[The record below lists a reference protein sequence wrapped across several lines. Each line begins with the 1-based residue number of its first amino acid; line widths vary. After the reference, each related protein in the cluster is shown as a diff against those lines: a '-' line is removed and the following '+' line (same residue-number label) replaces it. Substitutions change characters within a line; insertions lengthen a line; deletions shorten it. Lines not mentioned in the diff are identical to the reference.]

1 MNFIRVIYST
11 LKLQMK
17 NSFARPMYRFCLVA
31 SPIVNTILLYHMFLN
46 SNMDNFTTYVM
57 LGAGLMGLWSCICFS
72 SAGDINR
79 ERFSGTL
86 SLIYVTPTSFGVIL
100 LGKVIGNT
108 ILSFVSLVISFLT
121 AVLLY
126 QAPIHIEEMGYLMLS
141 IFAAMLCFITI
152 SILIAYLLTLSRKT
166 QLYMNCIEVPIIFVC
181 GFLFPVEILPSW
193 VQPISYIL
201 APTWAVKL
209 IRLSVSGFTDSL
221 VYFKTLG
228 ILCFLTIMYTIG
240 ILMLYKVIDREVR
253 IRASLELS

>member
-1 MNFIRVIYST
+1 MNFIKVIYST

-17 NSFARPMYRFCLVA
+17 NSFARPMYRFCLIA
-31 SPIVNTILLYHMFLN
+31 NPIVNTILLYHMFLN
-46 SNMDNFTTYVM
+46 SNMDNYTTYVM

-86 SLIYVTPTSFGVIL
+86 SLIYVTPTSFSVIL

-121 AVLLY
+121 AVLFY
-126 QAPIHIEEMGYLMLS
+126 QAPIHIEKMGYLMLA
-141 IFAAMLCFITI
+141 IFAAMICFITI

-166 QLYMNCIEVPIIFVC
+166 QLYMNCIEVPIIFIC

-209 IRLSVSGFTDSL
+209 IRLSVAGFADSL
-221 VYFKTLG
+221 IYFKTLG
-228 ILCFLTIMYTIG
+228 ILCFITILYLIG
-240 ILMLYKVIDREVR
+240 ILLIYKVIDREVR

>member
-1 MNFIRVIYST
+1 MNFINVIVST
-11 LKLQMK
+11 LRLQMK
-17 NSFARPMYRFCLVA
+17 NSFARPMYRFCLIA

-108 ILSFVSLVISFLT
+108 ILSFVSLGISFIT

-126 QAPIHIEEMGYLMLS
+126 QAPIHIEETGYLILA
-141 IFAAMLCFITI
+141 IFAAMICFITI

-166 QLYMNCIEVPIIFVC
+166 QLYMNCIEIPIIFIC
-181 GFLFPVEILPSW
+181 GFLFPVEILPNW
-193 VQPISYIL
+193 VQPISYVL

-209 IRLSVSGFTDSL
+209 IRLSVAGFTDSL
-221 VYFKTLG
+221 VYVKTLG
-228 ILCFLTIMYTIG
+228 ILCLLTILYAIG
-240 ILMLYKVIDREVR
+240 ILLLYKVIDREVR